1 MYMRMI
7 IIIVINNRS
16 IVIVMNIYITK
27 ENEEYLRGFN
37 GKGESMSGYINRLL
51 ENARG
56 MTKANDAMN
65 AAPVPTEDRTWAEE
79 DEEEIDPYEGYVL
92 DVTGNTGV
100 YDADGEPVESDPA
113 MVKELKKR
121 GQVA

>member
-1 MYMRMI
+1 
-7 IIIVINNRS
+7 
-16 IVIVMNIYITK
+16 MNIYITK